1 MTVRVLRRGFLVI
14 CVNIRPIQAWGPIT
28 GLTYDEA
35 ALYCI
40 KEAWK
45 KYLRDHKLDYTDC
58 PIEGLFATECA
69 DSDGK
74 AGSSKPGA
82 ALDSGGAASSGG
94 AGAAAKAKAS
104 GSACENG
111 GNGSGKAK
119 KSKVDAALN
128 KAAMPHVS
136 RKKHAK
142 GSDDEVD
149 AHACSSKGGAKAMKI
164 RHPKSEGS

>member
-1 MTVRVLRRGFLVI
+1 MLRRGFLVI

-45 KYLRDHKLDYTDC
+45 KYLRDHKLAYTDC

-69 DSDGK
+69 DSDLK

-82 ALDSGGAASSGG
+82 ALGSGGAASSGG
-94 AGAAAKAKAS
+94 ARAAAKAKAS
-104 GSACENG
+104 GSACEDG
-111 GNGSGKAK
+111 GKGSGRAK
-119 KSKVDAALN
+119 KSKVDTALN
-128 KAAMPHVS
+128 KAAMPLVS
-136 RKKHAK
+136 GKKHVAE
-142 GSDDEVD
+142 S
-149 AHACSSKGGAKAMKI
+149 
-164 RHPKSEGS
+164 

>member
-1 MTVRVLRRGFLVI
+1 MLRRGFLVN

-35 ALYCI
+35 ALFCI

-58 PIEGLFATECA
+58 PIEGLFGATEVA
-69 DSDGK
+69 VSDGK

-104 GSACENG
+104 GSACEEG
-111 GNGSGKAK
+111 GKGSGKAK
-119 KSKVDAALN
+119 KSKVDAALST
-128 KAAMPHVS
+128 AAKPHVS
-136 RKKHAK
+136 GKKHAK

-149 AHACSSKGGAKAMKI
+149 DHACFSKGGPKALKI
-164 RHPKSEGS
+164 SHPKSAGS